1 MKQLDVIR
9 CADKIEETTKPL
21 LERLWK
27 GIFKKPI
34 RAAMGFGIITR
45 KPMEIQK
52 SNNKIEEG
60 ANAIQ
65 KFIKAM
71 TNINEI
77 TKITQKEVQPHMV
90 KQLLLPPSSQ
100 LGLGN
105 LSIFVLGNKQNPW
118 WKMDQKYIFGR
129 KKS

>member
-1 MKQLDVIR
+1 
-9 CADKIEETTKPL
+9 
-21 LERLWK
+21 
-27 GIFKKPI
+27 
-34 RAAMGFGIITR
+34 
-45 KPMEIQK
+45 
-52 SNNKIEEG
+52 
-60 ANAIQ
+60 
-65 KFIKAM
+65 M

-77 TKITQKEVQPHMV
+77 TKIAQKEVQPHMV

-129 KKS
+129 KKN

>member
-1 MKQLDVIR
+1 
-9 CADKIEETTKPL
+9 
-21 LERLWK
+21 
-27 GIFKKPI
+27 
-34 RAAMGFGIITR
+34 
-45 KPMEIQK
+45 
-52 SNNKIEEG
+52 
-60 ANAIQ
+60 
-65 KFIKAM
+65 M

-118 WKMDQKYIFGR
+118 WKMD
-129 KKS
+129 